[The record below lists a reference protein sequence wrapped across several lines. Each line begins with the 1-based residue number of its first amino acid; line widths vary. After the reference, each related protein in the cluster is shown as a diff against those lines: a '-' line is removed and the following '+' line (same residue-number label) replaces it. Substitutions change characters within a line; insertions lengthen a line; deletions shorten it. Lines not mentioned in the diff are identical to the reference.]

1 VNLVA
6 PEAATNRDV
15 ANALGR
21 ALRRPVWLHVPRGVL
36 TAALGEQATLVLD
49 GQQVRPRVLEE
60 NGFIF
65 NFPGVELALL
75 DLLRS

>member
-1 VNLVA
+1 MARRFFRPYVLIVA
-6 PEAATNRDV
+6 V
-15 ANALGR
+15 AFL
-21 ALRRPVWLHVPRGVL
+21 
-36 TAALGEQATLVLD
+36 ALGEQATLVLD